1 MKAVVVERP
10 HQVSYREIDAPA
22 VGADD
27 VLVASREA
35 GLCRT
40 DIEVMTGL
48 FTDPRWVHFPVIPG
62 HEWSGTVVEVG
73 ATSSR
78 CSAGDRVVCEGLIA
92 CHRCGP
98 CRRGE
103 THWCERIEALG
114 FTRPG
119 GYAELV
125 TVPARV
131 VHRLPDHVSF
141 DAGVL
146 VEPASVVL
154 HGLEKARPQPG
165 ETVGVIGIGTLGS
178 LAIALLRLH
187 SPARIVA
194 YGIREEELELARS
207 ARRERGRPD
216 RRRRRRRA
224 RSSTSSSTPPGS
236 PSAIALATEICR
248 PGGRAVLLGIAG
260 EGRSLTLPSD
270 LLAGKDMALIGSLA
284 YPAAVWSRVV
294 GLVSDRVLELDPI
307 VTHRF
312 PVAEFQEAIRLM
324 DDRDGIVAKIVLE
337 HYRRA
342 ANERKHMPTMRSGGY
357 EHANGRR
364 SSEWLDRHD
373 LDGFLHRSW
382 LKSTGVGD
390 ETFRGRPVIGICN
403 TWSEL
408 VNCNVHLRGLAEAVK
423 RGVLQAG
430 GFPREFP
437 VMSLGESLMKPT
449 AMLYRNL
456 MAMDVEESIR
466 SYPLDG
472 VVLLTGCDK
481 TNPASIMGACS
492 ANIPTIVVTGGP
504 MLNGHWRGREL
515 GSCSDCWHYHE
526 ELRAGRITEGD
537 FTEIENSMSRSNGH
551 CMTMGTASTMACM
564 TEALGLT
571 LPGAAAIPAVDSRRA
586 HVAEAAGRQIVE
598 LVERNIR
605 PRTSSRGGV
614 RERDPHAAR
623 DLRLDQRDHPPDR
636 VRGPR
641 RSRAAAGA
649 VRRAVRHDAV
659 AGQPQAGRRPPDGG
673 LLLRGRAAGGAR
685 ADSRSAARR
694 RADGDRRDA
703 RREPRRGPTEIIDET
718 VIRPR
723 RSRSTRAAHWSCC
736 AATCA
741 PTVR

>member
-10 HQVSYREIDAPA
+10 HQVSYQEVDAPA

-40 DIEVMTGL
+40 DIEVMTGI

-73 ATSSR
+73 ANVETVR
-78 CSAGDRVVCEGLIA
+78 AGDRVVCEGLIG
-92 CHRCGP
+92 CNRCTP

-125 TVPARV
+125 SVPARV
-131 VHRLPDHVSF
+131 VHPLPDHVSF

-146 VEPASVVL
+146 IEPASVVL

-187 SPARIVA
+187 SPARLVA
-194 YGIREEELELARS
+194 YGIREAELELATALGASEVVLTGDRGAPRS
-207 ARRERGRPD
+207 AELD
-216 RRRRRRRA
+216 LVVDTA
-224 RSSTSSSTPPGS
+224 GS

-248 PGGRAVLLGIAG
+248 PGGRAVLLGLAG
-260 EGRSLTLPSD
+260 DGRSLTLPSD
-270 LLAGKDMALIGSLA
+270 LLTGKDMALIGSLG
-284 YPAAVWSRVV
+284 VSGL
-294 GLVSDRVLELDPI
+294 GLVAR
-307 VTHRF
+307 
-312 PVAEFQEAIRLM
+312 
-324 DDRDGIVAKIVLE
+324 
-337 HYRRA
+337 RRA
-342 ANERKHMPTMRSGGY
+342 RLRPRARARPDRHPSLPGGRVPGSRAADGRPARHSREDRPRARPLLLSPKGTHMPTMRSGGY

-364 SSEWLDRHD
+364 SAEWLDRHD

-403 TWSEL
+403 SWSEL

-504 MLNGHWRGREL
+504 MLSGHWRGKEL

-526 ELRAGRITEGD
+526 ELRAGRITEAD

-586 HVAEAAGRQIVE
+586 HVAETAGRQIVE
-598 LVERNIR
+598 LVERDIR
-605 PRTSSRGGV
+605 PTDILTRAAFENAIRAL
-614 RERDPHAAR
+614 HAISGSTNAIIH
-623 DLRLDQRDHPPDR
+623 LIAYAGRLDVD
-636 VRGPR
+636 
-641 RSRAAAGA
+641 AATRA
-649 VRRAVRHDAV
+649 VRRAVRDDAV
-659 AGQPQAGRRPPDGG
+659 AGEPQARRRSPDGG
-673 LLLRGRAAGGAR
+673 LLLRGRAAGRAR
-685 ADSRSAARR
+685 ADSRSAAPRCAHGHR
-694 RADGDRRDA
+694 SDRGSQ
-703 RREPRRGPTEIIDET
+703 PRLG
-718 VIRPR
+718 
-723 RSRSTRAAHWSCC
+723 SH
-736 AATCA
+736 
-741 PTVR
+741 